1 LQRADENPPVL
12 FFSSFTAYGPARFAD
27 LQDSATIRTA
37 MTTTLL
43 HVGNAITPKG
53 EISGAG
59 ILIRDGGIEAI
70 GPRAD
75 LTLPSGA
82 QEVRAEDCI
91 AIPGF
96 IDVHIHGAGGRDV
109 MEGSADALGAV
120 TAKLA
125 QFGTTSLLATTVTAD
140 ADDTCRAVEGISS
153 YIATQHETNKPR
165 AEILG
170 IHFEG
175 PFLSKERRGVHP
187 TEFLQLPSAEFLQ
200 RLIHASS
207 GNARI
212 ITIAPELLGAMP
224 CIDAARS
231 LGMVVSIGHTDATYE
246 QSRAA
251 VAHGAHHATHVYNAM
266 RPFTHRDPG
275 VIGAVLTTP
284 EVTAEL
290 IADGIHVDE
299 IAMKVLLQAKGASG
313 VVLISDGLSATG
325 MPDGKYML
333 GSMEVTVSGGV
344 CRNAE
349 GKLAGST
356 LTLDRALR
364 NVVKL
369 GVPLAGAV
377 QMLTLNPATLLGIE
391 FKKGAL
397 RTGADADIV
406 LLNDSLEIA
415 QVWARG
421 DSVH

>member
-1 LQRADENPPVL
+1 MA
-12 FFSSFTAYGPARFAD
+12 
-27 LQDSATIRTA
+27 
-37 MTTTLL
+37 TTLL
-43 HVGNAITPKG
+43 HVGKAITAKG
-53 EISGAG
+53 EIANAG
-59 ILIRDGGIEAI
+59 ILIRDGEIEMV
-70 GPRAD
+70 GPRSGME
-75 LTLPSGA
+75 LPSGA
-82 QEVRAEDCI
+82 TEVQATDST

-96 IDVHIHGAGGRDV
+96 VDVHIHGAGGHDV
-109 MEGSADALGAV
+109 MEANETALSTITGR
-120 TAKLA
+120 LA
-125 QFGTTSLLATTVTAD
+125 AFGTTSLLATTITAS
-140 ADDTCRAVEGISS
+140 ADDTCRSVEGIAK
-153 YIATQHETNKPR
+153 YISGQYQTSDTR

-187 TEFLQLPSAEFLQ
+187 AEWLQLPSAELLQRFLQ
-200 RLIHASS
+200 AAA

-212 ITIAPELLGAMP
+212 LTIAPELLGATP

-246 QSRAA
+246 QARAA

-299 IAMKVLLQAKGASG
+299 IAMKVLLQAKGAQG
-313 VVLISDGLSATG
+313 VVLISDGTSATG
-325 MPDGKYML
+325 MPDGEYML
-333 GSMEVTVSGGV
+333 GGLKVTVNGGV

-349 GKLAGST
+349 GRLAGST

-364 NVVKL
+364 NIVGL
-369 GVPLAGAV
+369 GIPLADAV
-377 QMLTLNPATLLGIE
+377 RMLTLNPATLLGIE

-406 LLNDSLEIA
+406 LLNDGLDIER
-415 QVWARG
+415 VWARG
-421 DSVH
+421 TVVQ

>member
-1 LQRADENPPVL
+1 MA
-12 FFSSFTAYGPARFAD
+12 
-27 LQDSATIRTA
+27 
-37 MTTTLL
+37 TTLL
-43 HVGNAITPKG
+43 HVGKAITPKG
-53 EISGAG
+53 EIANAG
-59 ILIRDGGIEAI
+59 ILIRDGEIEMA
-70 GPRAD
+70 GPRSGME
-75 LTLPSGA
+75 LPSGA
-82 QEVRAEDCI
+82 TEVQAADST

-96 IDVHIHGAGGRDV
+96 VDVHIHGAGGHDV
-109 MEGSADALGAV
+109 MEANETALSTITGR
-120 TAKLA
+120 LA
-125 QFGTTSLLATTVTAD
+125 AFGTTSLLATTITAS
-140 ADDTCRAVEGISS
+140 ADDTCRSVEGIAK
-153 YIATQHETNKPR
+153 YISGQYQTSDTR

-187 TEFLQLPSAEFLQ
+187 AEWLQLPSAELLQRFLQ
-200 RLIHASS
+200 AAA

-212 ITIAPELLGAMP
+212 LTIAPELLGATP

-246 QSRAA
+246 QARAA

-299 IAMKVLLQAKGASG
+299 IAMKVLLQAKGAQG
-313 VVLISDGLSATG
+313 VVLISDGTSATG
-325 MPDGKYML
+325 MPDGEYML
-333 GSMEVTVSGGV
+333 GGLKVTVNGGV

-349 GKLAGST
+349 GRLAGST

-364 NVVKL
+364 NIVGL
-369 GVPLAGAV
+369 GIPLADAV
-377 QMLTLNPATLLGIE
+377 RMLTLNPATLLGIE

-406 LLNDSLEIA
+406 LLNDGLEIER
-415 QVWARG
+415 VWARG
-421 DSVH
+421 TVVQ

>member
-1 LQRADENPPVL
+1 LFLQTL
-12 FFSSFTAYGPARFAD
+12 GFSYDRKSM
-27 LQDSATIRTA
+27 ATI
-37 MTTTLL
+37 LL
-43 HVGNAITPKG
+43 HVGKAITPKG
-53 EISGAG
+53 EVANAG
-59 ILIRDGGIEAI
+59 ILIRDGEIEMVV
-70 GPRAD
+70 PRSGVE
-75 LTLPSGA
+75 LPSGA
-82 QEVRAEDCI
+82 TEVRATDST

-96 IDVHIHGAGGRDV
+96 VDVHIHGAGGHDV
-109 MEGSADALGAV
+109 MEANETALSTITGR
-120 TAKLA
+120 LA
-125 QFGTTSLLATTVTAD
+125 AFGTTSLLATTITAS
-140 ADDTCRAVEGISS
+140 ADDTCRSVEGIAK
-153 YIATQHETNKPR
+153 YISGQYQTNDAR

-187 TEFLQLPSAEFLQ
+187 TEWLQLPSAELLQ
-200 RLIHASS
+200 RFLHAAA

-212 ITIAPELLGAMP
+212 LTIAPELLGAMP

-246 QSRAA
+246 QARAA

-299 IAMKVLLQAKGASG
+299 IAMKVLLQAKGAQG
-313 VVLISDGLSATG
+313 VVLISDGTSATG
-325 MPDGKYML
+325 MPDGEYML
-333 GSMEVTVSGGV
+333 GGLEVTVNGGV

-349 GKLAGST
+349 GRLAGST

-364 NVVKL
+364 NIVGL
-369 GVPLAGAV
+369 GIPFNDAV
-377 QMLTLNPATLLGIE
+377 RMLTLNPATLLGIE

-406 LLNDSLEIA
+406 LLNEALEIES
-415 QVWARG
+415 VWTRG
-421 DSVH
+421 TLVQ